1 VEMFSLFYLCAVIA
15 CRSDALY
22 DTSSVASIEDGLTGM
37 RIRGCAALGEGRT
50 CREAEAQSLWA
61 SSYVCMGGSRVAEQG
76 GGATKS
82 PFLRE
87 GGARMRPSSSEV
99 FHAGLALHSSCLLLG
114 GACGRCGR

>member
-50 CREAEAQSLWA
+50 RREAEAQSLWA

-76 GGATKS
+76 DEA
-82 PFLRE
+82 PPL
-87 GGARMRPSSSEV
+87 
-99 FHAGLALHSSCLLLG
+99 
-114 GACGRCGR
+114 

>member
-50 CREAEAQSLWA
+50 RREAEAQSLWA
-61 SSYVCMGGSRVAEQG
+61 SSDVCIGGSRVAEQG
-76 GGATKS
+76 GGATK
-82 PFLRE
+82 LRPYE
-87 GGARMRPSSSEV
+87 VGRTRMAAEDHDGGRLPSANPTKV
-99 FHAGLALHSSCLLLG
+99 VHP
-114 GACGRCGR
+114 